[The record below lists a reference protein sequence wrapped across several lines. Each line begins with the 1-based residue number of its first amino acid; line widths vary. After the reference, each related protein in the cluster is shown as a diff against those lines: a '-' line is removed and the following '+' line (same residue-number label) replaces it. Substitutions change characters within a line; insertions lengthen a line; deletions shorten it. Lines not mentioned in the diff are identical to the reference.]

1 MNIHYN
7 VQVFLL
13 DPHNRKAAIDG
24 RTHVERTISMHLAAM
39 LSFLRVTA
47 VRTTGSVTL
56 VRGDLERV

>member
-1 MNIHYN
+1 MHVDYI

-24 RTHVERTISMHLAAM
+24 RTHVGRTLAAM
-39 LSFLRVTA
+39 LNF
-47 VRTTGSVTL
+47 VRCDRWSHHGLVAL